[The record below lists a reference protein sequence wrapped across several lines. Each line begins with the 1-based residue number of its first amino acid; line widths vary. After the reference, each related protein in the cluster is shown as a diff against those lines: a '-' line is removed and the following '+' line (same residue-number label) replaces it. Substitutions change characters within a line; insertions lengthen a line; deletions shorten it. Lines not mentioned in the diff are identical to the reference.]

1 VVLPSSSSPFGPLSS
16 SISGDEILI
25 DGMPSGNFFSFFWNG
40 ELDFE

>member
-1 VVLPSSSSPFGPLSS
+1 MVLPSSSSPFGPLSS